1 MPPPQSRL
9 RKRSACWRTATPST
23 AYSSSRS
30 ATMSAAHWNALCA
43 MSEGEGR
50 MSEERYEPVS
60 CDYHDELEAA
70 AMHKQPVE
78 LEFDLDGVTQRET
91 GTIADVYT
99 AEGAEFVKF
108 VAERGRSISGWIT
121 LSR

>member
-1 MPPPQSRL
+1 
-9 RKRSACWRTATPST
+9 
-23 AYSSSRS
+23 
-30 ATMSAAHWNALCA
+30 
-43 MSEGEGR
+43 

-78 LEFDLDGVTQRET
+78 LEFELEGVPQKET

-99 AEGAEFVKF
+99 AHGAEFVKF
-108 VAERGRSISGWIT
+108 QAAQGPIEIRLDQIISLRST
-121 LSR
+121 QA